1 MTQQPNTVLING
13 KTNGCIAATDRA
25 FQFGDGCFTTI
36 AVANGE
42 LQLWPLHWQRLRETC
57 KRLAIVLPDEWQPL
71 LQHEA
76 EYLVREAKVVA
87 AVIKIIISRGSGGR
101 GYAAGNGLSA
111 IRVVTINEIPTHYQ
125 QWRDNGIVLAWA
137 HLELA
142 QQPALA
148 GLKTLNRLEQVLLKQ
163 ELLQRDADDLLVCD
177 SRGLVCE
184 TIIANIFWRK
194 LGQWFT
200 PKLSQAGIAGV
211 VRQQL
216 LQNNNHVAIVEA
228 TPAEFLAAD
237 QVFVCNA
244 LLGLVP
250 VRKIAANT
258 CYGEREF
265 TVAHY
270 PQQLKTT
277 LE

>member
-1 MTQQPNTVLING
+1 MTQQPHTVLING
-13 KTNGCIAATDRA
+13 KANGCIAATDRA

-36 AVANGE
+36 AVIKGQ

-71 LQHEA
+71 LKQEA
-76 EYLVREAKVVA
+76 EYLVREARADA

-101 GYAAGNGLSA
+101 GYAVGNGLSA
-111 IRVVTINEIPTHYQ
+111 IRVVTLSEIPAHYQ
-125 QWRDNGIVLAWA
+125 QWRDDGIELAWA
-137 HLELA
+137 NLALA

-184 TIIANIFWRK
+184 TIIANIFWRRA
-194 LGQWFT
+194 GEWFT
-200 PKLSQAGIAGV
+200 PQLSHAGIAGV
-211 VRQQL
+211 VRQQI
-216 LQNNNHVAIVEA
+216 LQHNNHVHIVDA
-228 TPAEFLAAD
+228 TAQEFLAAE

-250 VRKIAANT
+250 VRKIAASK
-258 CYGEREF
+258 GFEEREF
-265 TVAHY
+265 KETPY
-270 PQQLKTT
+270 PLQLNTT

>member
-1 MTQQPNTVLING
+1 MTQQPHTVLING
-13 KTNGCIAATDRA
+13 KANGCIAATDRA

-36 AVANGE
+36 AVVKGQ

-57 KRLAIVLPDEWQPL
+57 KRLAIVLPNEWQAL
-71 LQHEA
+71 LQQEA
-76 EYLVREAKVVA
+76 EYLVREARADA

-101 GYAAGNGLSA
+101 GYAVGNGLSA
-111 IRVVTINEIPTHYQ
+111 IRVVTLSEVPAHYQ
-125 QWRDNGIVLAWA
+125 QWRDDGIELAWA
-137 HLELA
+137 NLALA

-184 TIIANIFWRK
+184 TIIANIFWRRA
-194 LGQWFT
+194 GEWFT
-200 PKLSQAGIAGV
+200 PQLSHAGIAGV
-211 VRQQL
+211 VRQQI
-216 LQNNNHVAIVEA
+216 LQHNEHVHIVDA
-228 TPAEFLAAD
+228 TPQQFLKAE

-250 VRKIAANT
+250 VRKIAASN
-258 CYGEREF
+258 GFQEREF
-265 TVAHY
+265 KETPY
-270 PQQLKTT
+270 PLQLNTT